1 MLAREEFPFDQRHKR
16 NEESA
21 KQPKQEEEILFKTNK
36 NGFTTSEHEVDQ
48 PTGEK
53 AHDSVLDPA
62 ESQGNFFKQDR
73 GYNGGPIESET
84 IKEFSPDL
92 FEVPAFDEG
101 LNSEKDISTGESEFN
116 SERFQ

>member
-1 MLAREEFPFDQRHKR
+1 M
-16 NEESA
+16 
-21 KQPKQEEEILFKTNK
+21 
-36 NGFTTSEHEVDQ
+36 DQ

-53 AHDSVLDPA
+53 AHDSVLGPA
-62 ESQGNFFKQDR
+62 ESQGNFFRQDR
-73 GYNGGPIESET
+73 SYNGGPIESET

-116 SERFQ
+116 SEGFQ